1 MVIICSFK
9 IFRLENVLERSISEK
24 KLCNNR
30 YGGLRELAENR
41 KILELIMMKHL
52 LSSLLFLLLCSVAT
66 TSVFAADDEFV
77 PAYQNEGNYKED
89 KYHTNEDL
97 TGKYVTRDSGRNY
110 YTSGKD
116 NGFRVN
122 ENNEESTDE
131 TIGILTFVLAP
142 AAIIYM
148 NVIGWWE

>member
-1 MVIICSFK
+1 
-9 IFRLENVLERSISEK
+9 
-24 KLCNNR
+24 
-30 YGGLRELAENR
+30 
-41 KILELIMMKHL
+41 MKHL
-52 LSSLLFLLLCSVAT
+52 FSNLLFVLLCFAGT

-77 PAYQNEGNYKED
+77 PAYQNEGNYSSDEFNTVED
-89 KYHTNEDL
+89 E
-97 TGKYVTRDSGRNY
+97 TGKYLTRNGGRTY
-110 YTSGKD
+110 YTSGKK

-131 TIGILTFVLAP
+131 TIGIMTFVLAP